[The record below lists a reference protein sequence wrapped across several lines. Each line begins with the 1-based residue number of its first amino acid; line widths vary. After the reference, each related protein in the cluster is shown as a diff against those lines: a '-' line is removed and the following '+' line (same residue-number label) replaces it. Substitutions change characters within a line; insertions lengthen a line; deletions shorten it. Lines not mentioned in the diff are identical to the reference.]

1 VVDTSIELKT
11 ESGSKRKW
19 RENVQTLKIST
30 WLGWQLESNW
40 ADPLVFFIFVILRPV
55 ASALILLVMY
65 QVIAGGQRDGFFDYL
80 YISNAMFM
88 VVLSVMSGMSWAI
101 LEDRE
106 NYRMLKYIYTSP
118 ARKLAYLAGRAVAK
132 VAIGLFT
139 TLVLLVTGI
148 LLLGLKLDVAR
159 IEWGWLVI
167 YFVLGICVLT
177 GLGLILAGVALVVA
191 RHGGF
196 IGEIVGGSMLLF
208 SGAYSP
214 VDILPPVLK
223 EMSLANPITYWLEGL
238 RRALTGGVINL
249 RGDGSTGAVSPA
261 LASLDNVQLL
271 LILGISAVVS
281 LVVAYYFYNWIE
293 HQAKERGMIDR
304 LTGY

>member
-1 VVDTSIELKT
+1 
-11 ESGSKRKW
+11 
-19 RENVQTLKIST
+19 
-30 WLGWQLESNW
+30 
-40 ADPLVFFIFVILRPV
+40 
-55 ASALILLVMY
+55 
-65 QVIAGGQRDGFFDYL
+65 
-80 YISNAMFM
+80 
-88 VVLSVMSGMSWAI
+88 
-101 LEDRE
+101 
-106 NYRMLKYIYTSP
+106 MLKYIYTSP

-139 TLVLLVTGI
+139 TLVLIVTGI
-148 LLLGLKLDVAR
+148 AFLGLKLDVAR
-159 IEWGWLVI
+159 IEWGWLAI
-167 YFVLGICVLT
+167 YFVLGIAILT

-238 RRALTGGVINL
+238 RRAFTGGIIPL

-261 LASLDNVQLL
+261 LAAFDNMQLL
-271 LILGISAVVS
+271 LILGIGAVAS
-281 LVVAYYFYNWIE
+281 LVLAYYFYNWIE